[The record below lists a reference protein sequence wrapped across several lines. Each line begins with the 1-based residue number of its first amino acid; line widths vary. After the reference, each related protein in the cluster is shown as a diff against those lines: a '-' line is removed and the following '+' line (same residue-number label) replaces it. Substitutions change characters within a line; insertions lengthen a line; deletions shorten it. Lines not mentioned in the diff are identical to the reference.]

1 MYAEVLI
8 EYPTKKIDK
17 YFTYKVPDVLRS
29 KITRGMKVKI
39 PFGQKEIQGF
49 VINLKDEYQDSFALK
64 EITNIVDDELILNDE
79 LMDLGLYIK
88 DKTLCPLISAYQ
100 TMLPPSLKISDD
112 QTNYN
117 FYKIYLVLN
126 KEKDDIQNYLQ
137 SYKKVNEQSKLLND
151 LLNNERVLKNDY
163 KPYSIKALKEKGLI
177 KEVKEQEYRIHKN
190 GNINLVK
197 KTLTDEQEIA
207 LKEIISACKHEVF
220 LLEGITGSGKT
231 EVYLNAINEVLQKG
245 MTAIMLVPEITL
257 TMQIVNR
264 FYEWFGDKVAIFHSA
279 LSKGEKYDEYLKIL
293 RGEARVVVGTRSAIF
308 APLKNIGLIIIDE
321 EHSDTYKQENSP
333 RYNAKDVAIKRG
345 EYHKCPVVLGSATP
359 TLEVRARALKGVYK
373 YLHLTKRVG
382 ESMLP
387 TVEIVD
393 MLSEVKKNNFIFS
406 APLIKKME
414 QNLQNN
420 LQTILLLNRR
430 GYSTIIS
437 CSKCGFTYKCPNC
450 DITLTYHKSTNNLRC
465 HYCGYTI
472 PNSDVCPNCQ
482 EDALNYLGLGTEKV
496 EKELKKYFPLARV
509 LRMDQDT
516 TSKKGSHEKLINIFK
531 NHEADILI
539 GTQMISKGL
548 DFPLVTLVGILN
560 ADTSLNIPDFRS
572 NEKTFALLYQASGRA
587 GRGDYKGEVIIQTF
601 NPDNY
606 VLKCVQENDFAK
618 FYEYEMNNRRLLK
631 YSPYYYL
638 VSLRIVSSSYE
649 IALENANKVA
659 TYLKSNISPTSIILG
674 PTTANL
680 FKFNNTYRFQIVI
693 KYRFDDKLKDA
704 LQTLDNIYLNETNVN
719 LEIDIDPEHI

>member
-64 EITNIVDDELILNDE
+64 EIINIVDEELILNDE

-112 QTNYN
+112 KTNYN
-117 FYKIYLVLN
+117 FYKTYLVLN
-126 KEKDDIQNYLQ
+126 KEKEDIQNYLQ

-163 KPYSIKALKEKGLI
+163 KPYSIKALKEKELI

-207 LKEIISACKHEVF
+207 LKEIINTHTHEVF

-321 EHSDTYKQENSP
+321 EHSDTYKQENTP

-345 EYHKCPVVLGSATP
+345 EYHNCPVVLGSATP

-572 NEKTFALLYQASGRA
+572 NEKTFALLYQ
-587 GRGDYKGEVIIQTF
+587 EEETI
-601 NPDNY
+601 
-606 VLKCVQENDFAK
+606 
-618 FYEYEMNNRRLLK
+618 
-631 YSPYYYL
+631 
-638 VSLRIVSSSYE
+638 
-649 IALENANKVA
+649 KVK
-659 TYLKSNISPTSIILG
+659 L
-674 PTTANL
+674 L
-680 FKFNNTYRFQIVI
+680 FK
-693 KYRFDDKLKDA
+693 L
-704 LQTLDNIYLNETNVN
+704 LTLTIMF
-719 LEIDIDPEHI
+719 